1 MNKNLEQSI
10 KALFAHNNEE
20 QAREILKLVNPA
32 ELRECLAAV
41 KVYEKLVLNV

>member
-10 KALFAHNNEE
+10 KSLFAHNEE
-20 QAREILKLVNPA
+20 EARKTLELVNPA